1 MVFFVFFSFS
11 LALSQIL
18 HRNYNNLI
26 SMVHHNYFIDDFFSN
41 EKYKNIMLYLP
52 IIYEVAFNIDL
63 CLYKHYDQSD
73 R

>member
-1 MVFFVFFSFS
+1 
-11 LALSQIL
+11 
-18 HRNYNNLI
+18 
-26 SMVHHNYFIDDFFSN
+26 MVHHNYFIDDFSSN